1 MKSSISR
8 ELTSCAS
15 GFLPDHR
22 CGALP
27 WGIASCLVRSNEKTL
42 SISGDGGFLL
52 SVMGLETA
60 V

>member
-1 MKSSISR
+1 VDFFQ
-8 ELTSCAS
+8 TT
-15 GFLPDHR
+15 GV
-22 CGALP
+22 ALP